1 MKQQIDSLGD
11 KYIIRI
17 NAMRKMFGIKKRIP
31 STACIHEEIILQGAG
46 REQRGIEDRI
56 WQISEEKKQWPK
68 KKGNDNNIIAIE
80 FTIMKRS
87 E

>member
-11 KYIIRI
+11 KYIIRNI
-17 NAMRKMFGIKKRIP
+17 AMKKMFGIKKGVP
-31 STACIHEEIILQGAG
+31 STACIHEEIILQRAG
-46 REQRGIEDRI
+46 RELGGIEDRI